1 LAIRATA
8 VRGLAPAKPPKRVST
23 KISPVRSAD
32 AADHLAATA
41 ASRKVCD
48 GLPVWFVSVSE
59 VSAVIIPQPAS
70 CRMEGD
76 TMDVLKSAVIHSL
89 EKDAHDTMTTVRHAR
104 GLLDVSDRMV
114 MQLARQLA
122 DLVGKDGNSVLWG
135 QFAPA
140 NREGDF
146 PGAVRTLMGEEVASS
161 AFMDLSV
168 TAMKELRDQAGTKTG
183 ATGGHIFFGH
193 YQTNGSYFLLVAMIK
208 QKGAITLSEDLRPTE
223 IKEIDMSK
231 LHQAARI
238 NLARYGRQLSASAE
252 EETTGSPGENSEEKT
267 YLCFVNRRGREEVA
281 DYFID
286 ALGCVKGTSSS
297 QLTTKLLKFVKQFV
311 RDVPEIASA
320 HPEIK
325 QGVVDYMQSLSEGQN
340 VRLNE
345 VVHAAKAKVH
355 PTQADLLDG
364 LKPFL
369 NSEQCQIPD
378 EFSLSRQALK
388 PHIRINAKKQNWAL
402 WFETGIVGTAN
413 SELLYDAA
421 HQTLTLTDLPPETIG
436 SIEAALR
443 ARGQL

>member
-1 LAIRATA
+1 
-8 VRGLAPAKPPKRVST
+8 
-23 KISPVRSAD
+23 
-32 AADHLAATA
+32 
-41 ASRKVCD
+41 
-48 GLPVWFVSVSE
+48 
-59 VSAVIIPQPAS
+59 
-70 CRMEGD
+70 
-76 TMDVLKSAVIHSL
+76 MDVLKSAVIHSL

-104 GLLDVSDRMV
+104 GLLDVTDRMV

-146 PGAVRTLMGEEVASS
+146 PGAVRTLMGEEVATS
-161 AFMDLSV
+161 AFMDMSV
-168 TAMKELRDQAGTKTG
+168 TAMNELRDQAEKKTG
-183 ATGGHIFFGH
+183 ASGGHIFFGH
-193 YQTNGSYFLLVAMIK
+193 YQTNGSDFLLVAMIK
-208 QKGAITLSEDLRPTE
+208 QKGAITLSDDLRPTE

-238 NLARYGRQLSASAE
+238 NLARYGEHL
-252 EETTGSPGENSEEKT
+252 SPGAPADESADAATAENAEEKT

-281 DYFID
+281 DYFVD

-297 QLTTKLLKFVKQFV
+297 QLTVKLLKFVKQFV
-311 RDVPEIASA
+311 RDVPELANL

-325 QGVVDYMQSLSEGQN
+325 QGVVDYMQSLGESGN
-340 VRLNE
+340 VRLDE

-355 PTQADLLDG
+355 ATHADLLDG

-388 PHIRINAKKQNWAL
+388 PHIRINAKKQSWAL
-402 WFETGIVGTAN
+402 WFETGIVGTTN
-413 SELLYDAA
+413 SELLYDPA
-421 HQTLTLTDLPPETIG
+421 HQTLTLTDLPPETVT